1 MRKGKILFLTWPKVY
16 GTEREVELTFEE
28 REEVLEEEDLFEAAL
43 ESFSLSSFCTEL
55 SAWDKASI
63 AFQFL
68 VRSSYKRRRHT
79 CMVSKGSG
87 RLFLFFLK
95 TVSTVQG

>member
-1 MRKGKILFLTWPKVY
+1 M
-16 GTEREVELTFEE
+16 EQLTFEE

-87 RLFLFFLK
+87 RLFLFFLTMK
-95 TVSTVQG
+95 TVSPVTS